1 MSGHKETWLPDPTS
15 HVEDLLQRITAWLLL
30 HDVEH
35 LVGLL
40 DHFLRA
46 GSFIKKD
53 LIFDSDL
60 ELSFLLLYVEHKI
73 AMNKSEI
80 ESHIYI

>member
-1 MSGHKETWLPDPTS
+1 M
-15 HVEDLLQRITAWLLL
+15 
-30 HDVEH
+30 
-35 LVGLL
+35 GLL

-80 ESHIYI
+80 ESHIYIYLDTPIQAGWRKATASHESSQVLSVSHCCVKV

>member
-1 MSGHKETWLPDPTS
+1 MSGRKETRIPDPTS
-15 HVEDLLQRITAWLLL
+15 HVENLLQQITTWLLL
-30 HDVEH
+30 HDVGH
-35 LVGLL
+35 LVDML
-40 DHFLRA
+40 DHFFRT

-60 ELSFLLLYVEHKI
+60 ELSFLLLNKI

-80 ESHIYI
+80 

>member
-1 MSGHKETWLPDPTS
+1 MDM
-15 HVEDLLQRITAWLLL
+15 
-30 HDVEH
+30 
-35 LVGLL
+35 L
-40 DHFLRA
+40 DHFFRA